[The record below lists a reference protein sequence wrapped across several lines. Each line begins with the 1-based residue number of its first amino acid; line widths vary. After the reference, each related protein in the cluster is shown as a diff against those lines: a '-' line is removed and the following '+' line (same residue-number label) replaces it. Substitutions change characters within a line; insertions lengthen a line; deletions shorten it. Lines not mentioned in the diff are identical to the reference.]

1 MFRRFASVSVRRA
14 AAAAAVSSVV
24 VAPTAVA
31 PTAVSQHNQLRF
43 MRAGGQGAPGQMP
56 PRAEAEEEYD
66 EEMEMDADAPREPA
80 PKPEG
85 VPKFITFDIDADGIA
100 TVKFNRG
107 PVNSLS
113 LEFFEEFTQWMM
125 WMGDAEE
132 VKSVIL
138 TSNINSVFSAGID
151 IGELYE
157 PKEDRFPMFWSA
169 FQHYFI
175 TLHTFPKPIICAIN
189 GNSPA
194 GGCITALGCDY
205 RIMAKSPKDKPD
217 RLYRIGLNETKL
229 GIVAPPWAM
238 ASLGYVVGKRKA
250 EKMLQLGETPTGAEA
265 LAIGLI
271 DELVEEE
278 EILARATA
286 AAKKFMSINN
296 QARWLS
302 RDMMRGEIMAFLGD
316 RESQEQDI
324 QFHANYVINPDVQK
338 ALGDY
343 LARLKGGRK

>member
-1 MFRRFASVSVRRA
+1 MFRRVAAQSVRRA
-14 AAAAAVSSVV
+14 TAAALVSSL
-24 VAPTAVA
+24 VAPSAVA
-31 PTAVSQHNQLRF
+31 APIAAPAAAQMRF
-43 MRAGGQGAPGQMP
+43 MRAGGQPPQMP
-56 PRAEAEEEYD
+56 APDAEEDFGGEM
-66 EEMEMDADAPREPA
+66 EEMEEPRGPA
-80 PKPEG
+80 PKPENP
-85 VPKFITFDIDADGIA
+85 PKFIQFSTDADGVA

-132 VKSVIL
+132 IKAVIL
-138 TSNINSVFSAGID
+138 SSNIPSVFSAGID
-151 IGELYE
+151 IGELYQ

-205 RIMAKSPKDKPD
+205 RIMAKHPKDKPD

-229 GIVAPPWAM
+229 GLVAPPWAM
-238 ASLGYVVGKRKA
+238 ASLGYVVGKRRA
-250 EKMLQLGETPTGAEA
+250 EKMLQLGETPTAAEA

-271 DELVEEE
+271 DEVVDEE
-278 EILARATA
+278 EITARANA
-286 AAKKFMSINN
+286 AAKKFLSVNN

-316 RESQEQDI
+316 REAQEQDI
-324 QFHANYVINPDVQK
+324 QFHANYVVNPDVQK
-338 ALGDY
+338 SIGDY
-343 LARLKGGRK
+343 LARLKGGVKK

>member
-1 MFRRFASVSVRRA
+1 MFRRIAATAARRTTAAALVSSLVVPSASVAPVA
-14 AAAAAVSSVV
+14 AQQA
-24 VAPTAVA
+24 
-31 PTAVSQHNQLRF
+31 QLRF
-43 MRAGGQGAPGQMP
+43 MRTAGGAP
-56 PRAEAEEEYD
+56 PRGQPELDAEEDFAEEDMD
-66 EEMEMDADAPREPA
+66 EMPREPA

-85 VPKFITFDIDADGIA
+85 PPKFITFSADADGIA

-113 LEFFEEFTQWMM
+113 LEMFEEFTQWMM

-132 VKSVIL
+132 IKAVIL
-138 TSNINSVFSAGID
+138 SSNIPSVFSAGID
-151 IGELYE
+151 IGELYQ
-157 PKEDRFPMFWSA
+157 PKEERFPMFWSA

-175 TLHTFPKPIICAIN
+175 TLHTFPKPIICAVN

-205 RIMAKSPKDKPD
+205 RIMAKHPKDKPE

-229 GIVAPPWAM
+229 GVVAPPWAM
-238 ASLGYVVGKRKA
+238 ASLGYVVGKRRA

-265 LAIGLI
+265 LSIGLI

-278 EILARATA
+278 EIFVRAQA
-286 AAKKFMSINN
+286 AAKRFLSVNN

-316 RESQEQDI
+316 REAQEQDI
-324 QFHANYVINPDVQK
+324 QFHANFIINPDVQK
-338 ALGDY
+338 SLGDY
-343 LARLKGGRK
+343 LARLKGGKK